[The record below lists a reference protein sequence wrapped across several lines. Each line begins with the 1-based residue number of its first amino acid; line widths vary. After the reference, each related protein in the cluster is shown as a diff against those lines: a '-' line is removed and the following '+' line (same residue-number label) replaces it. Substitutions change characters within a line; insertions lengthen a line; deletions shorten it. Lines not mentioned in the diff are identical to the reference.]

1 MLKLKLQCFGHLMW
15 RTQML
20 GKIEGRRRRG
30 WQRTRWLDGVTDS
43 MDLSLSKFL
52 ELVMERE
59 AWYAAVHGAPKSWT
73 WLSSWTDWLI
83 LGKSPWSCKES
94 DMTEWLSTQ
103 IHPWQ
108 TRALEPNVAHGLLYI
123 LWPKNVSYNPKGKR
137 KEEGGCRE
145 KEEEQDI
152 IYNINLQMGGSRCN
166 CQSLQY
172 LPSSLYREK
181 SNQNLLCCHTRTF
194 TIQVKIFMTLI
205 SAFFFPCRK
214 MEVKSVPIS

>member
-1 MLKLKLQCFGHLMW
+1 MVGWHHWFNGHEFEQTPGNSEEMDSLACCSP
-15 RTQML
+15 
-20 GKIEGRRRRG
+20 RG
-30 WQRTRWLDGVTDS
+30 Q
-43 MDLSLSKFL
+43 
-52 ELVMERE
+52 
-59 AWYAAVHGAPKSWT
+59 
-73 WLSSWTDWLI
+73 
-83 LGKSPWSCKES
+83 KES

-194 TIQVKIFMTLI
+194 TIQVKIFRTLI